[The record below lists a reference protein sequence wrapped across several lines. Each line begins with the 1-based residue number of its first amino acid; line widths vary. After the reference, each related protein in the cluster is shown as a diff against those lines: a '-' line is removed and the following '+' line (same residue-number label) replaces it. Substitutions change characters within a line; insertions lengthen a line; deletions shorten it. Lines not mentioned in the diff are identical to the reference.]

1 MKHEAFKNF
10 IKTKP
15 ELIKYVQSGEMTWQK
30 FYELYD
36 IYGEDESVWN
46 KYILNN
52 DRAAV
57 DSISKITD
65 MVKNVNVDSIKSH
78 INTAQKAIDF
88 IGEDKCKE
96 VTNMGLSENA
106 TIPVYDF
113 SITNYEDNT
122 INISVSK
129 KGGHIVNMN
138 TNRDVSV
145 EIISQEEANS
155 KGKEFLSSKGLRA
168 SSKSIGLN

>member
-88 IGEDKCKE
+88 VQNLTKKTPTNPVNNLNKGPVAPRPLNKFFED
-96 VTNMGLSENA
+96 
-106 TIPVYDF
+106 
-113 SITNYEDNT
+113 
-122 INISVSK
+122 
-129 KGGHIVNMN
+129 
-138 TNRDVSV
+138 
-145 EIISQEEANS
+145 
-155 KGKEFLSSKGLRA
+155 
-168 SSKSIGLN
+168 